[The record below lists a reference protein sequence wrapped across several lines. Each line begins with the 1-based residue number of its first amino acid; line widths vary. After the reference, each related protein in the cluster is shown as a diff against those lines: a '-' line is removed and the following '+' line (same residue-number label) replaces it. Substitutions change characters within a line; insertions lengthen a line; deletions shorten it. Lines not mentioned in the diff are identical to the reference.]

1 MFGMFLALRGPLRPP
16 ECPQWLPVGS
26 LEWGEKSREYMLL
39 WADFIIAFWAATL
52 IGDKVLQSEEIFRSS
67 VCLSVCPPLWA
78 IQPGLRPSQPGLRPS
93 QPGLMPSQPGL
104 RPSQLVLICNKR
116 VHFLGKGS
124 KQGWGKKCLTVLL
137 ADCLSLGMFASQES
151 LLCS

>member
-1 MFGMFLALRGPLRPP
+1 MFLALRGPLRPP

-67 VCLSVCPPLWA
+67 VHSSPP
-78 IQPGLRPSQPGLRPS
+78 
-93 QPGLMPSQPGL
+93 
-104 RPSQLVLICNKR
+104 
-116 VHFLGKGS
+116 FLGHPARPEAQPANPEAPPARPKASGLA
-124 KQGWGKKCLTVLL
+124 GWASRLAGWPRRGDKRTDGWTDGRKISPFYRTLSPIGAAALL
-137 ADCLSLGMFASQES
+137 PPYEN
-151 LLCS
+151 